1 MQSTQLS
8 HPNPKDRNRSIL
20 WARYAA
26 DSTEWVILSLRAT
39 EVLSSPEFVANNPAV
54 IQPQLLVSAAII
66 APGGKVLL
74 ETLIKVPEFSAKEAM
89 EEHGIEYSVLIEAK
103 TYADFVAAVKKIAD
117 RKQIFCWDVEATNE
131 ILTRAARI
139 HRGETLTLPLTNVS
153 EEYARFVGQQSPDSA
168 QYVTPQLKGVEK
180 SAMSESHAILKA
192 IVEMAVG
199 NQTSDS
205 ADSSN
210 MGWTAEFYKPK
221 LSAADKLKGF
231 LGIE

>member
-8 HPNPKDRNRSIL
+8 HPNPKDRNRAII

-26 DSTEWVILSLRAT
+26 DSTEWVILSLRST
-39 EVLSSPEFVANNPAV
+39 EVIPSAKALQNNPDL

-74 ETLIKVPEFSAKEAM
+74 ETLIKVPEFSAKEAL

-103 TYADFVAAVKKIAD
+103 PYPEFVAAVKKIAE
-117 RKQIFCWDVEATNE
+117 RKQIFCWSAEETNN
-131 ILTRAARI
+131 ILTKAARVN
-139 HRGETLTLPLTNVS
+139 RGETLTLPLVSVS
-153 EEYARFVGQQSPDSA
+153 EEYARFVGQQVPDSA
-168 QYVTPQLKGVEK
+168 EYIVPELKGVEK

-205 ADSSN
+205 AVSSH